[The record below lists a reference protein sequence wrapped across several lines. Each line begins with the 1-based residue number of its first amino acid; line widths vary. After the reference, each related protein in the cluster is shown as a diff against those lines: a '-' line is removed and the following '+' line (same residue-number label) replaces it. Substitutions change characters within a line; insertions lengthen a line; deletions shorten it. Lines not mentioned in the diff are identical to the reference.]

1 MSIDAVG
8 DVIPEAVAHH
18 PFPVCFP
25 DAVVLKQSAEG
36 VAAGVRAFFFYA
48 KLPQCA
54 LHVPPEL

>member
-1 MSIDAVG
+1 MSYLDLLNLRSQLLQCSMSIDAVG

-36 VAAGVRAFFFYA
+36 VPA
-48 KLPQCA
+48 
-54 LHVPPEL
+54 